1 MVTQEDI
8 NTVLGAAC
16 YNLGYPVINAA
27 LYRDI
32 VPPEITDEQL
42 KAECEKI
49 KAEQDIFSSG
59 QGTQKLHREVKGGR
73 VSGKYS
79 ILSII

>member
-59 QGTQKLHREVKGGR
+59 QATLTIQQLTEQIAYLQTQLAKL
-73 VSGKYS
+73 ST
-79 ILSII
+79 